1 MFSGKFF
8 KGHLRSLQLRLVV
21 IFIFMAILLIIPISV
36 WMQGAIESSYY
47 NALKKYIVNGSNTW
61 TIDKDA
67 NINDLWA
74 ELDRDGK
81 QKLASNLFNI
91 IGRYK
96 SYTVVN
102 TKKMAAIND
111 PNKIDETILSTDAE
125 FQDKALKT
133 DFINELL
140 SSSNF
145 INAMAG
151 NTGYLKKTHRAKN
164 DKLYFD
170 YAFSFNKGEFV
181 IYFRYY
187 SQEWDPTIKKLN
199 DTLLF
204 CCAFAISV
212 SLIFGIILSKTI
224 TGPIISIMHKAQG
237 IAKGNFD
244 QVLLVRS
251 DDEIGKLTQSFNY
264 MANELKF
271 TLNEISSEKNK
282 IETII
287 NYMADG
293 IIAYNIKGEVIH
305 ANPASK
311 AILGQTNVSGT
322 FNELSAEYDLGITL
336 EDVTYLKFPGNKEK
350 DITIDDKFIK
360 VYFAVFTDED
370 KRAGGIIVVLHD
382 DTEQQKLENMRRE
395 FVANVS
401 HELRTPLTSIK
412 SYTETI
418 IDGAIEDRET
428 TERFLGVINSE
439 ADRMTR
445 LVKDLLQLSRLDNQQ
460 MQLKK
465 TNIDFVELVKNT
477 VENLQIA
484 AKNKELTLESYTIGE
499 IPEIEV
505 DRDRIEQVVINIL
518 SNAIKYTPNGGKI
531 TVYIGKLFNEV
542 YVKVVDTGVGIPQ
555 KDLPRIF
562 ERFYRVDK
570 ARSREMGGTGLGL
583 AIAKEIVEAHEGT
596 IAISSENDNGTE
608 VVVKL
613 PFRKAINYKED
624 EKISEGD

>member
-1 MFSGKFF
+1 MFSRKFF
-8 KGHLRSLQLRLVV
+8 KVHLRSLQLRLVV
-21 IFIFMAILLIIPISV
+21 IFIFMAILLIIPISI

-47 NALKKYIVNGSNTW
+47 NSLKKYIENGSNEW
-61 TIDKDA
+61 IINEDA
-67 NINDLWA
+67 DIKNLSDQLDIN
-74 ELDRDGK
+74 GK
-81 QKLASNLFNI
+81 QKLAITYFNI

-96 SYTVVN
+96 SYTVVD
-102 TKKMAAIND
+102 TEKMAAMND
-111 PNKIDETILSTDAE
+111 LNKIDEAILSTDPQ
-125 FQDKALKT
+125 FNKKDLQT
-133 DFINELL
+133 DFINELMG
-140 SSSNF
+140 STNF
-145 INAMAG
+145 TNAMAG
-151 NTGYLKKTHRAKN
+151 NKGYLKKTHMTKN
-164 DKLYFD
+164 DKRYFD
-170 YAFSFNKGEFV
+170 YAFPFKEGKFV

-187 SQEWDPTIKKLN
+187 SEEWDPTIKDLN
-199 DTLLF
+199 KTLLL

-224 TGPIISIMHKAQG
+224 TSPIVSIMHKAQG

-244 QVLLVRS
+244 QVLLVKS

-311 AILGQTNVSGT
+311 AILGQTNISCT
-322 FNELSAEYDLGITL
+322 FNKLSAEYDLGITL
-336 EDVTYLKFPGNKEK
+336 EDVTYLEFPGTKEK
-350 DITIDDKFIK
+350 DITIEDKYIK

-465 TNIDFVELVKNT
+465 MNIDFVELVKNS
-477 VENLQIA
+477 VENLQLA
-484 AKNKELTLESYTIGE
+484 AKDKELSLESYTIGE

-542 YVKVVDTGVGIPQ
+542 YVKVIDTGLGIPQ

-583 AIAKEIVEAHEGT
+583 AIAKEIVEAHGGT
-596 IAISSENDNGTE
+596 IAIFSENDKGTE

-613 PFRKAINYKED
+613 PFSRPITDKED
-624 EKISEGD
+624 PKITEGD